1 MAAPLVHILES
12 DYAKHFETC
21 LHELAREIAF
31 SGLSLSEIA
40 KGTRLKWDTVYAAS
54 QGRAVRM
61 DNYDRIRFYVG
72 ECRRMAETAAK
83 EECSTLNVP
92 GEKASVR

>member
-1 MAAPLVHILES
+1 MRYIPES
-12 DYAKHFETC
+12 EFTAHFDQC
-21 LHELAREIAF
+21 LLELARAIAF

-61 DNYDRIRFYVG
+61 DNAERIRYYLSVHNQNKHTD
-72 ECRRMAETAAK
+72 EK
-83 EECSTLNVP
+83 EHTDDSA
-92 GEKASVR
+92 G